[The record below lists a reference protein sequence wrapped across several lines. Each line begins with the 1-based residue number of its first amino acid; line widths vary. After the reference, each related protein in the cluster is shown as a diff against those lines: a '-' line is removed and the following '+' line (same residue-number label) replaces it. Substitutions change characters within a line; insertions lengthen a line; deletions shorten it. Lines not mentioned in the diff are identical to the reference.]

1 MRTVLFRAAAALLV
15 ATLAAGGTGVAHAQ
29 PPPGG
34 TTMRVAITQ
43 DIDSLNPFVAVFLSS
58 TQVMRLTY
66 ENLTMVGPDN
76 AVTPGLAESWESS
89 PDGLTWTFRIRD
101 AQWSD
106 GTPITARDV
115 AFTYTQIMTN
125 PAAQDANGSLPSPT
139 SPRSPPSTTAPW

>member
-1 MRTVLFRAAAALLV
+1 MRRVLFRAAAVLV
-15 ATLAAGGTGVAHAQ
+15 SATLAAGWPGVAQAQ

-34 TTMRVAITQ
+34 TTLRVAITQ

-76 AVTPGLAESWESS
+76 AVHPGLAESWEAA
-89 PDGLTWTFRIRD
+89 PDGLNWTYQIRD

-115 AFTYTQIMTN
+115 AFTYDQIMTN
-125 PAAQDANGSLPSPT
+125 PAA
-139 SPRSPPSTTAPW
+139 

>member
-1 MRTVLFRAAAALLV
+1 MIGSPHCNAHLRGEAMRTVSIRTCAGLAVAALI
-15 ATLAAGGTGVAHAQ
+15 AAGGAGTAHAQ

-34 TTMRVAITQ
+34 TTLRVAITQ
-43 DIDSLNPFVAVFLSS
+43 DIGSLNPFVAVFLSS

-76 AVTPGLAESWESS
+76 AVQPGLAESWEAA
-89 PDGLTWTFRIRD
+89 PDGLTWTYQIRD

-115 AFTYTQIMTN
+115 AFT
-125 PAAQDANGSLPSPT
+125 
-139 SPRSPPSTTAPW
+139 